1 MTAPLAAGYRPHG
14 ALLGGHP
21 VARSRPAGGA
31 RSVPDGTATDAEGAL
46 ALTGR
51 TWAALGALGF
61 GLVASG
67 TGAGHLEHH
76 LAVGVA
82 LAAAGIAAIGWAVL
96 ALRGPAPA
104 PRAAVAALLVT
115 GPATLLSAPLT
126 GTATTAAEGAALVL
140 ALGAAILL
148 ALGRRAAGAPGRLHR
163 LGGAGQAG
171 VLALGALLVAL
182 VTVPG
187 LAATEA
193 GAHAIPH
200 GSHGLPAQPG
210 HAGHRAR
217 PHEPARRRPGRL
229 PRRRAAPPPR
239 VPAPGP
245 RGRHIPPRSSL
256 VRDDLAPI

>member
-31 RSVPDGTATDAEGAL
+31 RSVPDGTASDTEGAL

-76 LAVGVA
+76 PAVGVA
-82 LAAAGIAAIGWAVL
+82 LAATGIAAIGWAVL

-148 ALGRRAAGAPGRLHR
+148 ALGRRAAAPDRPGGPHR

-193 GAHAIPH
+193 GAHAVPH
-200 GSHGLPAQPG
+200 GSHGLPAETG
-210 HAGHRAR
+210 HSGH
-217 PHEPARRRPGRL
+217 
-229 PRRRAAPPPR
+229 
-239 VPAPGP
+239 
-245 RGRHIPPRSSL
+245 
-256 VRDDLAPI
+256 

>member
-1 MTAPLAAGYRPHG
+1 MTAPLAAGHRPHRV
-14 ALLGGHP
+14 LLGGHP
-21 VARSRPAGGA
+21 VARTRAAGGA
-31 RSVPDGTATDAEGAL
+31 RVVPAPVAEGAL

-67 TGAGHLEHH
+67 IGAGHLEHH

-82 LAAAGIAAIGWAVL
+82 LAVTGLSAVGWAVL
-96 ALRGPAPA
+96 ALRGPAPS
-104 PRAAVAALLVT
+104 PRVAGAGLLVAGPAALV
-115 GPATLLSAPLT
+115 SSPLT
-126 GTATTAAEGAALVL
+126 GTATTAAEAAALVL

-148 ALGRRAAGAPGRLHR
+148 ALGTRAAGAPGRQHR

-193 GAHAIPH
+193 GAHAVPH
-200 GSHGLPAQPG
+200 GSHGLPAETG
-210 HAGHRAR
+210 HAGH
-217 PHEPARRRPGRL
+217 
-229 PRRRAAPPPR
+229 
-239 VPAPGP
+239 
-245 RGRHIPPRSSL
+245 
-256 VRDDLAPI
+256 

>member
-31 RSVPDGTATDAEGAL
+31 RSVPDGTVADAEGAL

-76 LAVGVA
+76 PAVGVA

-96 ALRGPAPA
+96 ALRGPAPV
-104 PRAAVAALLVT
+104 PRAVVAALLVA

-126 GTATTAAEGAALVL
+126 GTATSAAEGAALVL

-148 ALGRRAAGAPGRLHR
+148 ALGRRAAAAPDRPDRLHR

-193 GAHAIPH
+193 GAHAVPH
-200 GSHGLPAQPG
+200 GSHGLPAEPG
-210 HAGHRAR
+210 HSGH
-217 PHEPARRRPGRL
+217 
-229 PRRRAAPPPR
+229 
-239 VPAPGP
+239 
-245 RGRHIPPRSSL
+245 
-256 VRDDLAPI
+256 